1 MEEVEMKRIEVEAM
15 DESEE
20 HEMEK
25 REDERK

>member
-1 MEEVEMKRIEVEAM
+1 MEVERREIEVEAM